1 MFAHLDGLTGRGQDL
16 ADHSRHVSA
25 LCADAVRSV
34 VLTAVATL
42 IGLIHDMGKGTEAF
56 QIYLRVSAGTEEG
69 KASCGQVHHAP
80 IGAVYAFR
88 RWYQEK
94 GELAEKLTAQIVMM
108 TVYAHHAGLM
118 DVITPSGETL
128 LLEKMENPNEHL
140 SIDEAV
146 WNFHSEVADTAEL
159 DGLFRDAVIEI
170 RGYLDRLN
178 AAGVKKKAFANGLL
192 IRYLLGVLV
201 DADRWDSACFAYGED
216 PFRSSSSPDW
226 NNILSLLNIYVSKLP
241 NAGRIG
247 EIRTGISD
255 ACERAAELSPYVS
268 DGLYRLSVPT
278 GGGKT
283 FASLR
288 FALRFAA
295 LHPERIR
302 RILYIIPFNTILDQN
317 ARDIREAVGDSVG
330 ILEHHSGV
338 VFDEHASPGEIE
350 NYRRLTERW
359 DCDLILTSM
368 VQFLNSF
375 FSSSN
380 TDARRLAHLS
390 GSVLIFDEIQALP
403 KRCTQLFEQ
412 AVDFLTAV
420 LHCTIV
426 LCTATQPDLH
436 FHAEP
441 REMIPDTA
449 GLFRELKRTALIDE
463 SRAALTFA
471 EAAER
476 VRELVGRYGS
486 VLMIVNTKAAARE
499 MGMLVKES
507 GIPTLHLSTDMV
519 PAHRL
524 EIIDRIRNRDRSEPL
539 FCVST
544 ALIEAGI
551 NISFPCVVRSLTG
564 LGSILQAAG
573 RCNRNAELGDGVYGD
588 VYIWSLNEESL
599 KKLPEIEAAQQV
611 TRGLL
616 ASAYEPDSPEG
627 IGLYYRNERKDKD
640 FAKLLPYPVTDPAD
654 TLFSLL
660 GVNGKSYAEI
670 PETRRSLG
678 TFFPV
683 PAAFRTA
690 EDKFRVIDQDTISVL
705 VPYKRG
711 EEIITALC
719 SLPGMD
725 EKIRLLR
732 EAGRYSVSLYEHK
745 FRKLR
750 DELKAVRYLEDSGV
764 YILDKAYYS
773 LDYGVTDTPAAMDY
787 LDL

>member
-1 MFAHLDGLTGRGQDL
+1 MLAHIDSLTGREQGL
-16 ADHSRHVSA
+16 ADHSRHVSG
-25 LCADAVRSV
+25 LCSQSARSV
-34 VLTAVATL
+34 MLSDTAAL

-56 QIYLRVSAGTEEG
+56 QSYLCASAAREEG
-69 KASCGQVHHAP
+69 KASRGQVHHAP

-88 RWYQEK
+88 RWYRTE
-94 GELAEKLTAQIVMM
+94 GDPAEKLTVQIVIM

-118 DVITPSGETL
+118 DVVTPTGETL
-128 LLEKMENPNEHL
+128 LLEKMEHPDERL
-140 SIDEAV
+140 FIDEAIR
-146 WNFHSEVADTAEL
+146 NFCNEVAGETEL
-159 DGLFRDAVIEI
+159 DGLFREAAAEI
-170 RGYLDRLN
+170 RGYLDRLST
-178 AAGVKKKAFANGLL
+178 AGIKKKTFVNGLL

-216 PFRSSSSPDW
+216 PFRQSSVPDW
-226 NNILSLLNIYVSKLP
+226 DSALSLLNSHVARFP
-241 NAGRIG
+241 NNGRIG
-247 EIRTGISD
+247 QIRTGISA
-255 ACERAAELSPYVS
+255 ACEQAAGSSS
-268 DGLYRLSVPT
+268 DAAGGLYRLSVPT

-288 FALRFAA
+288 FALRFVG
-295 LHPERIR
+295 LHPDRVR
-302 RILYIIPFNTILDQN
+302 RLFYIIPFNTILDQN
-317 ARDIREAVGDSVG
+317 ARDIREALGDTVG

-338 VFDEHASPGEIE
+338 IFDGQTDLGEIE

-359 DCDLILTSM
+359 DSDLILTSM

-390 GSVLIFDEIQALP
+390 DSVIVFDEIQALP

-420 LHCTIV
+420 LNCTVV

-436 FHAEP
+436 FHTEP

-449 GLFRELKRTALIDE
+449 GLFRDLKRTALIDE
-463 SRAALTFA
+463 SRTAMTYV
-471 EAAER
+471 EAAGR
-476 VRELVGRYGS
+476 ARSLVERYGS
-486 VLMIVNTKAAARE
+486 ILMIVNTKAAAQE
-499 MGMLVKES
+499 MAILVKES

-524 EIIDRIRNRDRSEPL
+524 EIIDRIRNRDRSEPM

-551 NISFPCVVRSLTG
+551 NISFPCVIRSLTG

-573 RCNRNAELGDGVYGD
+573 RCNRNAELGEGMYGD

-599 KKLPEIEAAQQV
+599 KKLPEIETAQKV
-611 TRGLL
+611 TMGLL
-616 ASAYEPDSPEG
+616 ASAYSPDSPEG
-627 IGLYYRNERKDKD
+627 IGLYYRNEREA
-640 FAKLLPYPVTDPAD
+640 FSEMLPYPVADPPD
-654 TLFSLL
+654 TLLSLL
-660 GVNGKSYAEI
+660 GVNKKSRAEI
-670 PETRRSLG
+670 PAIQDESG
-678 TFFPV
+678 AFFPV
-683 PAAFRTA
+683 PASFRTA
-690 EDKFRVIDQDTISVL
+690 EEKFRVIDQDTIPVL

-719 SLPGMD
+719 SMPGMD
-725 EKIRLLR
+725 EKIWLLR
-732 EAGRYSVSLYEHK
+732 DAGRYSVSLYEHK

-750 DELKAVRYLEDSGV
+750 DEIKAIRYLGDSGIF
-764 YILDKAYYS
+764 ILDKAYYS